1 MNIKNLI
8 IDNIQYILTICI
20 FLISTY
26 SSIFVKHNQITYIIL
41 SIIAVQSIMMLSN
54 QTIFSKQTFKKDTLI
69 LDESTE
75 KTNNPS
81 DKSNKWSWLKND
93 KPLYD
98 LCQEL
103 KAIKKINKNI
113 YNTICD
119 KTNKISRKYY
129 KELKKDDK
137 NMYNNLEKH
146 KRPIQFIED
155 SVKDIIELFKE
166 IEFSTT
172 NYKYLYE
179 YNIPGKIDRFNDI
192 MNERIDLLKHK
203 RDLR

>member
-54 QTIFSKQTFKKDTLI
+54 KTIFSRQTFKKDTLI

-75 KTNNPS
+75 KKTNTS

-103 KAIKKINKNI
+103 KAIKKINKTI

-137 NMYNNLEKH
+137 NMYSNLEKH

-155 SVKDIIELFKE
+155 SMKDIIELFKE

-172 NYKYLYE
+172 NDKYLYE

>member
-54 QTIFSKQTFKKDTLI
+54 KTIFSKQTFKKDTLI

-75 KTNNPS
+75 KKNNTS

-103 KAIKKINKNI
+103 KAIKKINKTI

-155 SVKDIIELFKE
+155 SMKDIIELFKE

-172 NYKYLYE
+172 NDKYLYE

>member
-8 IDNIQYILTICI
+8 IDNIQYILTVCI

-41 SIIAVQSIMMLSN
+41 SIIAVQSIMILSN
-54 QTIFSKQTFKKDTLI
+54 KTIFSKQTNNKDTLV
-69 LDESTE
+69 LDESIE
-75 KTNNPS
+75 KKFQS
-81 DKSNKWSWLKND
+81 HKSNKLNWLKND

-103 KAIKKINKNI
+103 KSINNINKNI

-119 KTNKISRKYY
+119 KMNKISRKYY
-129 KELKKDDK
+129 KELKKNDK

-155 SVKDIIELFKE
+155 SVKDIIELFRE

-172 NYKYLYE
+172 NNKYLYE
-179 YNIPGKIDRFNDI
+179 YNIPRKIDYFNNI
-192 MNERIDLLKHK
+192 MHERIELLKHK